1 MIDFNTSNVTIQPGR
16 VRKELQARVY
26 FNTSNVTIQ
35 PNTIKDECT
44 FTRFQYI

>member
-1 MIDFNTSNVTIQPGR
+1 MLLFNGR

-35 PNTIKDECT
+35 PEFLKLG
-44 FTRFQYI
+44 YLL

>member
-35 PNTIKDECT
+35 PLLEYVATMADI
-44 FTRFQYI
+44 FQYI